1 MTNDERMTKSE
12 SRNSNQ
18 GVILP
23 VFALWLSSLG
33 IWNCFVIRHSS
44 FVIRLSIATV
54 ILLTQRLPA
63 ATNSGLDEIP
73 PLRPPLS
80 ELPPSFWEQHGTLLI
95 VLGLVT
101 VALIGVAVWFLG
113 RARPKAPVP
122 PEVRARMALEP
133 LRAQPEDGV
142 ILSQVSQILRRY
154 ITAAFDLPH
163 GELTTT
169 EFCKVIAGNDAVGPQ
184 LSSSISE
191 FLRLCDRRKFAPFP
205 AEQALDG
212 VSKALKFIEAAEAR
226 RAELR
231 QAQQA
236 AEAVKS

>member
-1 MTNDERMTKSE
+1 MHPFFRH
-12 SRNSNQ
+12 
-18 GVILP
+18 
-23 VFALWLSSLG
+23 FA
-33 IWNCFVIRHSS
+33 IRG
-44 FVIRLSIATV
+44 FTATG
-54 ILLTQRLPA
+54 ILLTSGLFA
-63 ATNSGLDEIP
+63 ATNSALDEIP
-73 PLRPPLS
+73 PLRPPRA
-80 ELPPSFWEQHGTLLI
+80 ELPPGFWEQHGTLVI

-101 VALIGVAVWFLG
+101 VALFGVAAWFVG

-122 PEVRARMALEP
+122 PDVLARNALEP

-142 ILSQVSQILRRY
+142 ILSKVSQILRRY
-154 ITAAFDLPH
+154 VTAAFSLPS

-169 EFCKVIAGNDAVGPQ
+169 EFCNAIAGNDAIGPQ

-205 AEQALDG
+205 PAQPLDA
-212 VSKALKFIEAAEAR
+212 VSTALKLIETAEAR

-236 AEAVKS
+236 TEAVK